1 MVPSLSHAMDGKW
14 RALLIAL
21 PVLLVGC
28 VATGTAMAKGVGQ
41 MVAPGGVTL
50 DGSPYRYT
58 ALSPRTS
65 HRLTVVARTDRD
77 DGRVSRWWSLPGS
90 YSVPAVAY
98 DGSGGGLS
106 ADGSTLVLSR
116 FSRTYSPPRSRFAIL
131 NTRVHL
137 RHPERSG
144 EHRPHH
150 AIARVDL
157 RGDFSFDAISP
168 DGSVVYLIHHLPSH
182 TGPDYIANYEVRA
195 LDTASGEL
203 LPRPIV
209 DPSEPDERMGGL
221 PITRASSP
229 DGRWAYTLYDGNG
242 GEPFIH
248 ALDTV
253 ARRAICVDLPQ
264 LEDRRNLFMLR
275 LRIENAGRELVVLS
289 RPAVIPSRPP
299 RPGNPEVL
307 ATVDT
312 DGLEVRREPVATA
325 SGWGMLDWLWAKR
338 RQPAKGFLD
347 FTQTPRRPGNLLARS
362 GLAGRSAAGRPI
374 GLLQRGD
381 PAREGEVLVFG
392 CIHGNECAA
401 RGIEPLAPAAG
412 CPDPASDIYLVRNLN
427 PDGFAL
433 GTRLDGRGVDLNRN
447 FAADWRP
454 IGERGDPQYSGPRP
468 FSEPETRLAAR
479 IVRRLQPEVTIWF
492 HQRSG
497 PQPLVRAWGQGAP
510 AGRRFAHLAGIPF
523 HLLPWM
529 DGTAPNWQNH
539 RFPGTSSFVVE
550 LPPGTLPQGLERRL
564 ADAVVRLAR
573 KVSKD

>member
-1 MVPSLSHAMDGKW
+1 MK
-14 RALLIAL
+14 RLLAIAL
-21 PVLLVGC
+21 PVLLASCLV
-28 VATGTAMAKGVGQ
+28 TGTAAAKGVGQ
-41 MVAPGGVTL
+41 MVAPGGVTIS
-50 DGSPYRYT
+50 GSPYRYT
-58 ALSPRTS
+58 ALSPGAPGKV
-65 HRLTVVARTDRD
+65 TVVARIDREG
-77 DGRVSRWWSLPGS
+77 GRVGRWWSLPGA
-90 YSVPAVAY
+90 YGVPAVAY
-98 DGSGGGLS
+98 DGVGGGLS
-106 ADGSTLVLSR
+106 ADGLTLVLSR
-116 FSRTYSPPRSRFAIL
+116 FSRTYPPPRSRFAIL
-131 NTRVHL
+131 DTRVHL

-144 EHRPHH
+144 EHRPDH
-150 AIARVDL
+150 AITRVNL

-168 DGSVVYLIHHLPSH
+168 DGSIVYLIHHLPSYR
-182 TGPDYIANYEVRA
+182 GPDYIVNYEVRA

-209 DPSEPDERMGGL
+209 DPDEPNERMDGL
-221 PITRASSP
+221 PITRATSP

-253 ARRAICVDLPQ
+253 ARRAVCIDLPQ
-264 LEDRRNLFMLR
+264 LEERRNLFMLR
-275 LRIENAGRELVVLS
+275 LRVEKAGRKLVVLS

-299 RPGNPEVL
+299 HPGNPEVL

-312 DGLEVRREPVATA
+312 DSLEVQREPVATA
-325 SGWGMLDWLWAKR
+325 AISGWGLPDWLWGER
-338 RQPAKGFLD
+338 PPSDGFLG

-362 GLAGRSAAGRPI
+362 GLAGRSAAGRAI

-381 PAREGEVLVFG
+381 PGREGEVLVFG
-392 CIHGNECAA
+392 CIHGDECAA

-433 GTRLDGRGVDLNRN
+433 GTRLNGRGVDLNRN
-447 FAADWRP
+447 FSAGWRP
-454 IGERGDPQYSGPRP
+454 IGKRGDPQYSGPRP

-479 IVRRLQPEVTIWF
+479 IVKRLQPEVTIWF
-492 HQRSG
+492 HQRIG
-497 PQPLVRAWGQGAP
+497 PRPLVRAWGQSAP
-510 AGRRFAHLAGIPF
+510 AARRFAQLAGIPF

-550 LPPGTLPQGLERRL
+550 LPPGPLSQGLERRL
-564 ADAVVRLAR
+564 DDAVVRLAR
-573 KVSKD
+573 KVSED